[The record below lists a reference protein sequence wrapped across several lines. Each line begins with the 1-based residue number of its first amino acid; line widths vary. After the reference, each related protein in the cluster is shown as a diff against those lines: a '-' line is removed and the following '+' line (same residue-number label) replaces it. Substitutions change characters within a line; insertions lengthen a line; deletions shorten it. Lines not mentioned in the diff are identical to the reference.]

1 MLGYLAN
8 TLVFFLSGLIG
19 IGNALHGLNSKST
32 GGKYGGSHYFGVKLF
47 ILYIAIHVIRAVMLF
62 ILWPIIAHFGCK

>member
-19 IGNALHGLNSKST
+19 ICSALHGLQSKST
-32 GGKYGGSHYFGVKLF
+32 DGKNHFNFGLNLF

-62 ILWPIIAHFGCK
+62 ILWPIIARSGCE